1 MNYGKI
7 AKGGRR
13 PLPAK
18 KSILRIWKFGA
29 ELQLRKSFQK
39 DQKAFGQWL
48 KSEIIG
54 LGPAFVKIGQF
65 MSTRIDIF
73 SKEITDELVKLQ
85 DKIDPVPYAFI
96 EEELKRELGAKFDQF
111 TYIDTVPIATASIG
125 QVHKGELKDGRKVA
139 IKIQKPGIAEEIK
152 ADLKI
157 LNDFNSIFLK
167 LDNMQAKEM
176 DMLFKQYERFLAGE
190 VNYLQEL
197 KHMQTFRKFM
207 DEQSFYVAEPYPE
220 LSTQKVLTMEF
231 VQSTKITDLKKDK
244 SVDCVAVTEQLIDI
258 FLNQIV
264 NYGIIYSDCHAG
276 NIGYDKKSGLIVL
289 YDFGNVIS
297 VSKEFR
303 KNINN
308 LLFAIFQKDVDEF
321 LNILIRLKVIE
332 LENSM
337 DLLELQSFFASFF
350 TYLETVDFSQLKNSI
365 LNADSKLT
373 VKVKID
379 QDFLALFRVFSLLDG
394 TCTYLNPKLNYIELL
409 QPYSAELF
417 TDIGFINSRISKDIQ
432 KLGSYPEM
440 VKSTNQ
446 NMLKLNKK
454 ISKISDNTKLFL
466 LSFVILDNV
475 TEPEKLLVFFP
486 LCVYIAIKGL

>member
-1 MNYGKI
+1 MSGL
-7 AKGGRR
+7 
-13 PLPAK
+13 LPSFRQPPIK
-18 KSILRIWKFGA
+18 KSITRIWRFGA
-29 ELQLRKSFQK
+29 EFQIRRTFQK
-39 DQKAFGQWL
+39 DQKAFGKWL
-48 KSEIIG
+48 KEEIVG

-65 MSTRIDIF
+65 MSTRIDVF

-85 DKIDPVPYAFI
+85 DKITPVPYSFI
-96 EEELKRELGAKFDQF
+96 ESELQRELGSKFSEF
-111 TYIDTVPIATASIG
+111 AFIDPVPIATASIG
-125 QVHKGELKDGRKVA
+125 QVHKGRLKDGRKVA
-139 IKIQKPGIAEEIK
+139 IKVQKPGIADEIK

-157 LNDFNSIFLK
+157 LNDFNAIFLK
-167 LDNMQAKEM
+167 FENMQAKEM
-176 DMLFKQYERFLAGE
+176 DMLFKQYERFLSGE

-197 KHMQTFRKFM
+197 KHMKTFRKFM
-207 DEQSFYVAEPYPE
+207 EEQPFYVAEPYAHLTTE
-220 LSTQKVLTMEF
+220 KVLTMEY
-231 VQSTKITDLKKDK
+231 VEATKITDIKKDK
-244 SVDCVAVTEQLIDI
+244 SIDCVAVTEQLIDL

-264 NYGIIYSDCHAG
+264 NYGVIYSDCHAG
-276 NIGYDKKSGLIVL
+276 NIGYNKETGLIVL
-289 YDFGNVIS
+289 YDFGNVIT

-337 DLLELQSFFASFF
+337 DMLELQSFFASFF
-350 TYLETVDFSQLKNSI
+350 TYLETVNFTELKTSI
-365 LNADSKLT
+365 LNADTKLT

-417 TDIGFINSRISKDIQ
+417 TDMAFINNRISKDIQ

-454 ISKISDNTKLFL
+454 VSKISDSTKLFL
-466 LSFVILDNV
+466 LSFVVLDNV
-475 TEPEKLLVFFP
+475 MEPEKLVLFLPLLIYVLV
-486 LCVYIAIKGL
+486 KGI